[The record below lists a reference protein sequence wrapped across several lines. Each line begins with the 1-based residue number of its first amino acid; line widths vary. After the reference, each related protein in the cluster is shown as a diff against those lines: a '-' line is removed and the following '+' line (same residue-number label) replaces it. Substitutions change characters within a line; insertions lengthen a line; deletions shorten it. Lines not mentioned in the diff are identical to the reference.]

1 MPAPAPALTPT
12 PTRRSPILAAT
23 VGVAQHVS
31 IHRTRP
37 ALVAIVVAIALVVTA
52 VLGSGPA
59 PALGAT
65 TLTAKCTSN
74 LRTRA
79 TTSSQRRVTIPAG
92 TRLVVTA
99 TVTGGRWSVS
109 CGGRFSSNRWYRI
122 SSINGKS
129 VKARYG
135 ISYLYIA
142 TGLVR
147 TAAPTATA
155 KTMTAKCTSNLRTR
169 ATTSSQRRVTI
180 PAGTRLVVTATVTG
194 GRWSVSCG
202 GRFSSNRW
210 YRISSINGKS
220 VKARYGIS
228 YLYIATSLARA
239 YVAPAPAPA
248 PTPTPKP
255 TPTPAPTPTPTP
267 SPTPT
272 WIEGIDVSH
281 WQGTI
286 NWTKVA
292 AAGKR
297 FAFLKASEAT
307 DYVDTTYPTNRAR
320 ANAAGILVGAYHF
333 ARPAAPLSSV
343 TAGGDATAAEGDAIA
358 AQAVTA
364 AEVDAIAEADHFV
377 GTAAPRRGDLL
388 PVLDL
393 ETTGG
398 LDVPTLQV
406 WVRAFMERVH
416 ERTGIRAMIY
426 VSPSFW
432 KTYMGDTRWF
442 ADNGYPV
449 LWIAHWTTATQ
460 PAMPASN
467 WGGDGWTFWQY
478 TSSGHVDGIGDGV
491 TTRVDLN
498 RYRYKDF
505 TPALVP

>member
-1 MPAPAPALTPT
+1 MPT
-12 PTRRSPILAAT
+12 PTLTSTPASARRTPLLPPRA
-23 VGVAQHVS
+23 GVVRPES
-31 IHRTRP
+31 INRTRP
-37 ALVAIVVAIALVVTA
+37 ALVALVSFVVAIALVVTA
-52 VLGSGPA
+52 ALGSGPA
-59 PALGAT
+59 SALGAT

-74 LRTRA
+74 LRTSA
-79 TTSSQRRVTIPAG
+79 STSARLRVTIPAG
-92 TRLVVTA
+92 TRLVVT
-99 TVTGGRWSVS
+99 TSVTGGRWTVS
-109 CGGRFSSNRWYRI
+109 CGGRSTGTRWYRI

-135 ISYLYIA
+135 ISYLYVA
-142 TGLVR
+142 TALVR
-147 TAAPTATA
+147 TPAATSTATA
-155 KTMTAKCTSNLRTR
+155 KTMTAKCTSNLRTK
-169 ATTSSQRRVTI
+169 ATTSARLRVTI

-194 GRWSVSCG
+194 GRWAVNCG
-202 GRFSSNRW
+202 GRVSSNRW

-220 VKARYGIS
+220 VKARYGIT
-228 YLYIATSLARA
+228 YLYVATNLARA
-239 YVAPAPAPA
+239 YVAPTPA
-248 PTPTPKP
+248 PTPTP

-267 SPTPT
+267 TPTPSPAPT

-297 FAFLKASEAT
+297 FAFLKASEAS
-307 DYVDTTYPTNRAR
+307 DFVDTTYPTNRTR

-333 ARPAAPLSSV
+333 ARPDAPLSAATTV
-343 TAGGDATAAEGDAIA
+343 GAATAAEVA
-358 AQAVTA
+358 ATA

-377 GTAAPRRGDLL
+377 DTAAPARGDLL

-398 LDVPTLQV
+398 LDVATLQT

-416 ERTGIRAMIY
+416 DRTGIRAMIY

-460 PAMPASN
+460 PTMPASN

-478 TSSGHVDGIGDGV
+478 TSSGHVNGIGDGV

-498 RYRYKDF
+498 RYRYTDF